1 MRPKHK
7 SPNRAGASVYLM
19 LLPSMLLLAVTS
31 IYPFVWIF
39 RYIFYDYNGYTAYYV
54 GFDNFTRAFTNDP
67 IFWLSVLHT
76 VEYSFWKILIIIPL
90 SLIVAVMLMKKIR
103 GSNFF
108 QTLFFVPTV
117 ISAAVYSL
125 IFYFIFT
132 PYNGILNAM
141 LKAIGMKGSTDWLG
155 NPLYTMF
162 SIVVVAIW
170 GGFGNYMTLFMAG
183 LSNVPQDVYESSKI
197 DGANQVQDFFYI
209 TLPMLA
215 PYLKVV
221 LMLAITTALSD
232 YESIMVLT
240 NGGPNNRSEVMFLYI
255 YQLMFGSG
263 NMTFQKQIG
272 YGSLLGVISSL
283 IIGVITIIFLRVSK
297 KLDDVY

>member
-1 MRPKHK
+1 MFSKRKPLKH
-7 SPNRAGASVYLM
+7 AGASVYLM
-19 LLPSMLLLAVTS
+19 LLPAMLLLAVTS
-31 IYPFVWIF
+31 IYPFIWIF
-39 RYIFYDYNGYTAYYV
+39 RYIFYDYNGYTAYYI
-54 GFDNFTRAFTNDP
+54 GFDNIKRAFTDDP
-67 IFWLSVLHT
+67 IFWQSVLHT
-76 VEYSFWKILIIIPL
+76 LEYSFWKILIIIPL
-90 SLIVAVMLMKKIR
+90 SLIVAVMLMRKLR
-103 GSNFF
+103 GSAFF

-141 LKAIGMKGSTDWLG
+141 LRAIGANGNTDWLG
-155 NPLYTMF
+155 NPFYTMF
-162 SIVVVAIW
+162 SIIVVAIW

-183 LSNVPQDVYESSKI
+183 LANISQDVYESSKI

-240 NGGPNNRSEVMFLYI
+240 NGGPNNRSQVMFLYI

-263 NMTFQKQIG
+263 NMTIQKQIG
-272 YGSLLGVISSL
+272 YGSLLGVVSSL
-283 IIGVITIIFLRVSK
+283 IIAIITIVFLRISK
-297 KLDDVY
+297 KLDEVY

>member
-1 MRPKHK
+1 MFSKRKPLKH
-7 SPNRAGASVYLM
+7 AGASVYLM
-19 LLPSMLLLAVTS
+19 LLPAMILLAVTS
-31 IYPFVWIF
+31 IYPFIWIF
-39 RYIFYDYNGYTAYYV
+39 RYIFYDYNGYTAYYI
-54 GFDNFTRAFTNDP
+54 GFDNIKRAFTNDP
-67 IFWLSVLHT
+67 IFWQSVLHT
-76 VEYSFWKILIIIPL
+76 IEYSFWKILIIIPL
-90 SLIVAVMLMKKIR
+90 SLIVAVMLMRKLR
-103 GSNFF
+103 GSTFF

-141 LKAIGMKGSTDWLG
+141 LKAIGANGSTDWLG
-155 NPLYTMF
+155 NPFYTMF
-162 SIVVVAIW
+162 SIIVVAIW

-183 LSNVPQDVYESSKI
+183 LANIPQDVYESSKI
-197 DGANQVQDFFYI
+197 DGANQTQDFFYI

-263 NMTFQKQIG
+263 NMTIQKQIG
-272 YGSLLGVISSL
+272 YGSLLGVVSSL
-283 IIGVITIIFLRVSK
+283 IIGIITVVFLRVSK
-297 KLDDVY
+297 KLDEVY